1 MTTPLKLRNFTDEED
16 ILLLRQALAGREG
29 FGRPDFDAKK
39 ANNRFN
45 ALIEAHRKSNQE
57 SSRASGIS
65 EEVIKKV
72 MLLNELLSTLDD
84 AKEEEV
90 QRIASMK
97 NLQEHNEN
105 LSSIVREEAMQSLGK
120 RKVDPD
126 DDVVSRGGGGK
137 MMKVMA
143 MMHEQA
149 RSDLEFQR

>member
-1 MTTPLKLRNFTDEED
+1 MTTPLKRRNFTDEED
-16 ILLLRQALAGREG
+16 ILFLRQVSADMPFLE
-29 FGRPDFDAKK
+29 FGRPDFDTKK

-97 NLQEHNEN
+97 KFQEHNEN

-120 RKVDPD
+120 GKVDPD
-126 DDVVSRGGGGK
+126 DDGFLAAVV
-137 MMKVMA
+137 
-143 MMHEQA
+143 A
-149 RSDLEFQR
+149 R